1 MDACAKVYVKNVR
14 LNVSN
19 SELLLLRK
27 KEEKRNSLSGFP
39 TFSMT
44 FFKVLQS
51 FHPLRLSFQKFG
63 QKKGFW
69 MITKFGSHCVY
80 ISFCIDTY
88 VRISN
93 YMKIV
98 IKMLSLDYENMNYNP
113 CYI

>member
-63 QKKGFW
+63 QKKTF
-69 MITKFGSHCVY
+69 FDEFSSDVQQ
-80 ISFCIDTY
+80 
-88 VRISN
+88 
-93 YMKIV
+93 
-98 IKMLSLDYENMNYNP
+98 MLFTFNDIN
-113 CYI
+113 

>member
-44 FFKVLQS
+44 FLEVLQS
-51 FHPLRLSFQKFG
+51 FHPLRLSFQKFWAE
-63 QKKGFW
+63 KSVLMNSHLRYCKSCSHL
-69 MITKFGSHCVY
+69 MI
-80 ISFCIDTY
+80 
-88 VRISN
+88 
-93 YMKIV
+93 
-98 IKMLSLDYENMNYNP
+98 
-113 CYI
+113 